1 MKKRIFL
8 VFTVIFSVL
17 VLSACFDMTQEYTI
31 NPDGTGKFMFDQ
43 GISNSIAQMGGDTA
57 TLFSDLQKVDQEI
70 SANEGFKNVK
80 SEQYTKDDMTR
91 FKVTGEFLS
100 LEALT
105 TTFNSMNT
113 GTPVTF
119 KKLENGNYAYQQT
132 ISPSSLGT
140 DSLGGSSSDPN
151 SAEMLKSMFKDKFW
165 TVRFTVPKIVN
176 TNGKVQGASNT
187 VEWKIPLADLMSGTE
202 PIEMNL
208 EFSLVGGGGSNSVLF
223 ILIGVGVALIALI
236 VVVLIVA
243 RNKKPQPAYPP
254 YPQQN

>member
-105 TTFNSMNT
+105 TTFNSLNT

-176 TNGKVQGASNT
+176 TNSARMDSGPHRELPHGCGAAKRTATYWRSTNT
-187 VEWKIPLADLMSGTE
+187 AALKAAARMTSGNRIT
-202 PIEMNL
+202 
-208 EFSLVGGGGSNSVLF
+208 
-223 ILIGVGVALIALI
+223 A
-236 VVVLIVA
+236 
-243 RNKKPQPAYPP
+243 
-254 YPQQN
+254 